1 MFLALTVDPVE
12 FVERL
17 HKRIQLDF
25 KRLPYPITNQFF
37 VVTRDGV
44 AGTKREAA

>member
-1 MFLALTVDPVE
+1 MFLALSCAPSE

-17 HKRIQLDF
+17 QERVAREF
-25 KRLPYPITNQFF
+25 KRLPYPITSSLF

-44 AGTKREAA
+44 AGTKAA